1 MTVAARRLGA
11 ILGRTMD
18 ALKWCHSCVTTR
30 GYGLRNTA
38 STVSGGTQTVTSVT
52 STAAMTAHGI
62 PDGWRLLQTITA
74 DKNAR
79 QPWKINIAEDMQD
92 VDTVTRPTFAGGA
105 GFDSQWDAGF
115 VHPVRAGS
123 RRLWTAHEAW
133 TPCKRR

>member
-1 MTVAARRLGA
+1 
-11 ILGRTMD
+11 
-18 ALKWCHSCVTTR
+18 
-30 GYGLRNTA
+30 
-38 STVSGGTQTVTSVT
+38 
-52 STAAMTAHGI
+52 MTAHGI